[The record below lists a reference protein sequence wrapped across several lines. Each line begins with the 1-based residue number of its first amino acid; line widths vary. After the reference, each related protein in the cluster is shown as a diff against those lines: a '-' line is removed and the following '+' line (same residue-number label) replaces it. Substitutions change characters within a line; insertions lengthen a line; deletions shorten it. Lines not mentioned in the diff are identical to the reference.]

1 MQQSGAGAAA
11 AEPQVKV
18 MRSTWTQEETTGPTK
33 KKKKKKKTMEK
44 PFSLLRFVIFSS
56 VRHLNLF
63 RLLLPIHEIGSHL
76 NAVDL
81 KHLVLPLSVMK
92 TKKIPFNF
100 LIFFRDFSPYETE
113 IIRKMESNKTW
124 WTTYFSQKNKTKF
137 TDHFFFW
144 GLCNWWPLM
153 QGISMITAVSAVY
166 RFDLA
171 ITSHNW
177 FLFSFD
183 NFRHPIFSSWSSK
196 WKERDF
202 PLKKRV

>member
-1 MQQSGAGAAA
+1 
-11 AEPQVKV
+11 
-18 MRSTWTQEETTGPTK
+18 
-33 KKKKKKKTMEK
+33 MEK

-177 FLFSFD
+177 FLFSFFLWLLQSHSTISD
-183 NFRHPIFSSWSSK
+183 TLS
-196 WKERDF
+196 F
-202 PLKKRV
+202 PLGVANEKNGISPSRNVCRGIKKRSHIKKKTCCCVACCVG